1 MGRRDATLWLAPG
14 EAPLAGRDGWKAG
27 ETDLLGRRSR
37 PICCPFW
44 LGLGLGL
51 DWG

>member
-1 MGRRDATLWLAPG
+1 VVGRRDATLWLAPG

-44 LGLGLGL
+44 RGEVGLK
-51 DWG
+51 